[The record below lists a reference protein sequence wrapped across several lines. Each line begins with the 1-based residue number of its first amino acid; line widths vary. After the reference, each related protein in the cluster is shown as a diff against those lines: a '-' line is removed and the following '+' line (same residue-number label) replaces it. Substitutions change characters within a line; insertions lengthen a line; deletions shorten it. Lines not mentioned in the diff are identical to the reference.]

1 MYQRVTTSASGCGS
15 ANSNAITVTVYGQ
28 LNGGAIG
35 SDQSICYN
43 TTPAAFTNP
52 TSPSGG
58 TGLSYQW
65 QNSINGGTTWNNIA
79 GATGLTY
86 TVPAALTATTMYQR
100 VTTSA
105 SGCGSS
111 NSNAIT
117 VTVYGQLNGG
127 AIGSDQSICYNTTP
141 AAFTNPTSPSGGTGL
156 SYQWQNSIN
165 GGTTWNNIAGATGLT
180 YTVPAALTAT
190 TMYVK
195 RVTTSASGCG

>member
-15 ANSNAITVTVYGQ
+15 SNSNAITVTVYGQ

-35 SDQSICYN
+35 SDKSICYN

-105 SGCGSS
+105 SGCGSA

-127 AIGSDQSICYNTTP
+127 AIGSDRVDMLQYYSCSIYQSDITKWRNRTELP
-141 AAFTNPTSPSGGTGL
+141 VAE
-156 SYQWQNSIN
+156 
-165 GGTTWNNIAGATGLT
+165 
-180 YTVPAALTAT
+180 
-190 TMYVK
+190 
-195 RVTTSASGCG
+195 